1 MAESIAD
8 VLIQG
13 GLSASGQG
21 ITRADILVC
30 DGKVSEIGDN
40 LSNRSAKRTVDASGK
55 YVLPGGL
62 DSHAHPIYADK
73 MDTYSICAA
82 YGGVTTV
89 VPFVGSETHRH
100 ELFGNHWGVHSYN
113 PDIVKGFIEYAEEAS
128 YTDFAI
134 HGLITTRDQDDI
146 DKVIPDLVRLGVISY
161 KMFMTWNPWGA
172 PGSQGNLLAIPD
184 ELVMR
189 VMDLAGRDGGM
200 AMVHAENGICKAYLE
215 SKFRSEGKVSVHHY
229 KDAAPN
235 IVEAEAV
242 HRAAT
247 MATVANCP
255 VYPVHLSTKEIVGI
269 LGHYKNQGLSIYGE
283 TCPHY
288 LSLTNDDLVREGY
301 LLKVAPPLR
310 EEEDMDAM
318 WQGLASGALDV
329 IGSDYTGYTRSLK
342 LTGTMDGHAEEPE
355 PGQENIFNIGAGL
368 TTLEFMMPV
377 VWTHGVNGGRM
388 TLPKFVQV
396 FCENPAKIFGI
407 YPRKGSLQPGSD
419 ADIVVWDPAKR
430 HLVDEEHGKSDFST
444 FKGTELLGMPVLTM
458 VRGNVVIEDGELVGK
473 QGNARY
479 IPSDPNSA
487 AYSPDGY
494 HIS

>member
-1 MAESIAD
+1 MATSTAD

-13 GLSASGQG
+13 GLLVSGQG

-30 DGKVSEIGDN
+30 DGKVNEVGDN
-40 LSNRSAKRTVDASGK
+40 LSHRSAKRTVDASGK

-100 ELFGNHWGVHSYN
+100 ELFGNHWGVKSYN
-113 PDIVKGFIEYAEEAS
+113 PDIVKGFIEYGEEAS

-146 DKVIPDLVRLGVISY
+146 DKVIPDLIRLGVISF

-172 PGSQGNLLAIPD
+172 PGSQTNLLAIPD
-184 ELVMR
+184 ELLMR

-200 AMVHAENGICKAYLE
+200 AMVHAENGVCKAYLE

-269 LGHYKNQGLSIYGE
+269 LEHYKDQGLSIYGE

-288 LSLTNDDLVREGY
+288 LSLTNDDLIREGY

-310 EEEDMDAM
+310 EEEDKEAM

-342 LTGTMDGHAEEPE
+342 LTGTMEGSLEEPE

-377 VWTHGVNGGRM
+377 VWTHGINGGRM

-407 YPRKGSLQPGSD
+407 YPRKGVLQSGSD

-430 HLVDEEHGKSDFST
+430 HLIDEEHGKSDFST

-479 IPSDPNSA
+479 IPSDPNAA
-487 AYSPDGY
+487 AYSSDGF
-494 HIS
+494 HAN